1 MTSDTMST
9 AAIEDWEDP
18 SGNEFRCKCGKPSVG
33 YGSLNDDRMTSR
45 QPPYWTASPDTEGQA
60 FE

>member
-1 MTSDTMST
+1 MST

-18 SGNEFRCKCGKPSVG
+18 SGSEFRCKCGKPSVG